1 MPIKIK
7 KGANADEF
15 EKLVAEQMSNID
27 VVDGSM
33 MISAAKQIELSG
45 GKKAI
50 MIFVP
55 YTQIKEYHQVQERLV
70 QELEKKF
77 SGRHIVIIA
86 QRTILGKAYSR
97 TKKTSGRDGLVRLVV
112 VVRHKTSFLD
122 DDPRVP
128 LLSRNGS
135 RRQSPMKREDKGY
148 HDMIRIVRVTPIA
161 RWFSSP
167 DGYSVSTLS
176 FSVSFARD
184 ILVM

>member
-97 TKKTSGRDGLVRLVV
+97 TKKTSGPRPRSRTLTKVQEAILEDLVYPTEIVAKRTVMRVDGSKLLKVYLNPKDQVTVETKLDTFAQVYERLTNK
-112 VVRHKTSFLD
+112 H
-122 DDPRVP
+122 
-128 LLSRNGS
+128 
-135 RRQSPMKREDKGY
+135 
-148 HDMIRIVRVTPIA
+148 
-161 RWFSSP
+161 
-167 DGYSVSTLS
+167 
-176 FSVSFARD
+176 VSFEFPVKRD
-184 ILVM
+184 